1 MQNDI
6 IQKLKD
12 KLQMDL
18 EQCAK
23 DKAELKNQ
31 GLFSQSDVLL
41 GRETEIKE
49 LQEYIEG
56 LEEATT
62 ADISQLYYEEKISRM
77 LDQWLGACED
87 NEKVIHNIKTWVR
100 CEWASSTMD
109 GSMMINLMAR
119 VEELAF
125 KKLTML

>member
-23 DKAELKNQ
+23 DKVELKSQ
-31 GLFSQSDVLL
+31 GLFSKSDVIL

-56 LEEATT
+56 LEEATGVEDDCGRDYVERT
-62 ADISQLYYEEKISRM
+62 GKCPICINCPHNCP
-77 LDQWLGACED
+77 LDNNNSGGV
-87 NEKVIHNIKTWVR
+87 KV
-100 CEWASSTMD
+100 
-109 GSMMINLMAR
+109 
-119 VEELAF
+119 
-125 KKLTML
+125 